1 MHGEVQKIHKEEILE
16 KEIESGRG
24 YFKILK
30 PFYKL
35 VLESQVPWL

>member
-16 KEIESGRG
+16 EIESGRG

-35 VLESQVPWL
+35 VLKFQVPWL